1 MVTAHGPAATVFAVG
16 DRVLG
21 AGDVIRAGGW
31 AERVVVD
38 HHRGDLAAPALR
50 RRQPATNPRPWGAGR
65 LRPSAT
71 MTLHGLTLENHE
83 DGPRLAESGN
93 SGRFRDPPQD
103 TRRLRPG
110 RRVAVPARSHLVAT
124 IPAITLAKPAFVED
138 ELVR

>member
-1 MVTAHGPAATVFAVG
+1 VVTAPGPAATVFAVG

-38 HHRGDLAAPALR
+38 HHRGDLAAPAPR

-71 MTLHGLTLENHE
+71 MTLHGLTPENHE
-83 DGPRLAESGN
+83 DGPRLAESATCVVVDGTLIPI
-93 SGRFRDPPQD
+93 SARW
-103 TRRLRPG
+103 RRTHP
-110 RRVAVPARSHLVAT
+110 AVGCR
-124 IPAITLAKPAFVED
+124 
-138 ELVR
+138 